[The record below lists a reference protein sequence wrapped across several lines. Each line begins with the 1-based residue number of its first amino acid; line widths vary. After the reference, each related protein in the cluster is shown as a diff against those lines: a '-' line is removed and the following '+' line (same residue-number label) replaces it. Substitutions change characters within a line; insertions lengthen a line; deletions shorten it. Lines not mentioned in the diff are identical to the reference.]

1 MSFKDS
7 KAQILANSASD
18 DSDISTME
26 ADLATT
32 AVVDDGYVL
41 CTDGRYVIYD
51 EYYDNSYSTVD
62 KLKNVT
68 VDSSQINIV
77 QETNSQYIPFR
88 IPRYWD
94 GIDLMKMLIQIRY
107 ENVSTKKGQVS
118 TAVNVASSTTNITF
132 GWLVDQNVTAIA
144 GDVRFEIMA
153 TGSNEKGNTYVW
165 RTRPNG
171 RLTVLEGLNYDGIVE
186 PSDDWYTGFVTTIM
200 GHVNKAKEYADQ
212 AKASAASVDVNT
224 IKAGVKKSVTADVN
238 ANLAENYYNK
248 TEIDTKVRE
257 LNDAIGG
264 IDSLKN
270 LKVEY
275 DNTTGRLVFKDGT
288 VILTTITIN
297 SLSNLNV
304 TYAVEGGKG
313 KLTFKNGET
322 EIQSVEL
329 SSIEPSAQW
338 TAALKEEINTGV
350 DTKISPVSEKVN
362 AVESS
367 VTDLSKKVETNTSDI
382 TALKTKTKELEKAD
396 EVIRSTASEAKSTAD
411 ILKQNVADYD
421 SQFNTINGDI
431 TNIQADIDEIKKN
444 PTASEYDV
452 DYVGSTFS
460 WMKNGEVL
468 KTFTIQ
474 GGGGGGSDTSTIT
487 IERVTPA
494 DAIFL
499 LEDKVEIEYT
509 FSSVDNTGDTTGDGT
524 AIWKVGNT
532 IVSTTTASQGTNKV
546 DLTEYLSV
554 GSNQIRV
561 SITDSFGTMSY
572 KTWTVTIV
580 EFKLES
586 TFDDTLIY
594 TDTDVVFRYTPYGN
608 VNKTIHFILD
618 GQELDSVTTQAS
630 GRIMSYNI
638 TKQEHGAHFLKV
650 YMTATVNNKDIIS
663 ATICKDIVCVD
674 PANRTPIIGCSQQE
688 FTAKQYQAT
697 SIKYV
702 VYDPV
707 HNPATV
713 KLSID
718 GKTVS
723 TLTVDRTA
731 QVWSFKSSEIGQK
744 NLTISCQK
752 ITKILTAHIEKLDID
767 VNPITTNLAF
777 DFNPVGLSNGDENR
791 LWSDEN
797 HPEVALTVSD
807 NFDWDNGGYQID
819 DEGNQYF
826 CVKAGTTASISYNLF
841 AKDPKQ
847 TGAEFKIIFKTK
859 NVRNASATFLSCLD
873 GLADSNI
880 GLEMKVHE
888 ANIYTSTDDL
898 YFPYSEEDI
907 IEYEYNINSIDT
919 KSTTATSIIMTYE
932 DGVGGRPIIYD
943 NSHRLHQ
950 YTPAPISIGSP
961 DCDVLI
967 YRIKAYSAALTDS
980 DVLSNFIADA
990 RNSDDMIDRY
1000 NRNQIYN
1007 ENNALTPDS
1016 VAKACPNLKI
1026 IKIDCPHFTNDKKDF
1041 VKNTNV
1047 ECIHVNGDSKL
1058 DNWKLLN
1065 GYISGQGTTSNE
1077 YGAAARNMDLI
1088 FCADGIHKINSK
1100 IELDPNYKSV
1110 VVLGDGTRYE
1120 DGTGKVSLT
1129 RNSVPN
1135 NWFNIKTNVASS
1147 NMATNALGQKRYNDF
1162 LPYDTPASRRDSKI
1176 KNSMEFVNCV
1186 VFVKEN
1192 DPDLTTHRE
1201 FQNTDY
1207 NFYCC
1212 GNIGDSKKTD
1222 VTRAYD
1228 PDDMNEFCI
1237 EISDN
1242 TLPNS
1247 AFQTGV
1253 TNSDGSMKYPISKNE
1268 WKTGNAA
1275 YDNLYNNWD
1284 GSFEFRYDCCG
1295 DSKDGSATSTDE
1307 IKEKIRTDNRQIWR
1321 DFYEFVIT
1329 SSNED
1334 FVSHLG
1340 DWCIENAFLYFY
1352 LVTLRYSMIDNRAK
1366 NVFPHYAKHYISQT
1380 EAAEMGDKAQYYTI
1394 DDKKAAIRNGYRFD
1408 LWAYD
1413 MDTQLGIKC

>member
-1 MSFKDS
+1 
-7 KAQILANSASD
+7 
-18 DSDISTME
+18 
-26 ADLATT
+26 
-32 AVVDDGYVL
+32 
-41 CTDGRYVIYD
+41 
-51 EYYDNSYSTVD
+51 
-62 KLKNVT
+62 
-68 VDSSQINIV
+68 
-77 QETNSQYIPFR
+77 
-88 IPRYWD
+88 
-94 GIDLMKMLIQIRY
+94 
-107 ENVSTKKGQVS
+107 
-118 TAVNVASSTTNITF
+118 
-132 GWLVDQNVTAIA
+132 
-144 GDVRFEIMA
+144 
-153 TGSNEKGNTYVW
+153 
-165 RTRPNG
+165 
-171 RLTVLEGLNYDGIVE
+171 
-186 PSDDWYTGFVTTIM
+186 
-200 GHVNKAKEYADQ
+200 
-212 AKASAASVDVNT
+212 
-224 IKAGVKKSVTADVN
+224 
-238 ANLAENYYNK
+238 
-248 TEIDTKVRE
+248 
-257 LNDAIGG
+257 
-264 IDSLKN
+264 
-270 LKVEY
+270 
-275 DNTTGRLVFKDGT
+275 
-288 VILTTITIN
+288 
-297 SLSNLNV
+297 
-304 TYAVEGGKG
+304 
-313 KLTFKNGET
+313 
-322 EIQSVEL
+322 
-329 SSIEPSAQW
+329 
-338 TAALKEEINTGV
+338 
-350 DTKISPVSEKVN
+350 
-362 AVESS
+362 
-367 VTDLSKKVETNTSDI
+367 
-382 TALKTKTKELEKAD
+382 
-396 EVIRSTASEAKSTAD
+396 
-411 ILKQNVADYD
+411 
-421 SQFNTINGDI
+421 
-431 TNIQADIDEIKKN
+431 
-444 PTASEYDV
+444 
-452 DYVGSTFS
+452 
-460 WMKNGEVL
+460 
-468 KTFTIQ
+468 
-474 GGGGGGSDTSTIT
+474 
-487 IERVTPA
+487 
-494 DAIFL
+494 
-499 LEDKVEIEYT
+499 
-509 FSSVDNTGDTTGDGT
+509 
-524 AIWKVGNT
+524 
-532 IVSTTTASQGTNKV
+532 
-546 DLTEYLSV
+546 
-554 GSNQIRV
+554 
-561 SITDSFGTMSY
+561 
-572 KTWTVTIV
+572 
-580 EFKLES
+580 
-586 TFDDTLIY
+586 
-594 TDTDVVFRYTPYGN
+594 
-608 VNKTIHFILD
+608 
-618 GQELDSVTTQAS
+618 
-630 GRIMSYNI
+630 
-638 TKQEHGAHFLKV
+638 
-650 YMTATVNNKDIIS
+650 
-663 ATICKDIVCVD
+663 
-674 PANRTPIIGCSQQE
+674 
-688 FTAKQYQAT
+688 
-697 SIKYV
+697 
-702 VYDPV
+702 
-707 HNPATV
+707 
-713 KLSID
+713 
-718 GKTVS
+718 
-723 TLTVDRTA
+723 
-731 QVWSFKSSEIGQK
+731 
-744 NLTISCQK
+744 
-752 ITKILTAHIEKLDID
+752 
-767 VNPITTNLAF
+767 
-777 DFNPVGLSNGDENR
+777 
-791 LWSDEN
+791 
-797 HPEVALTVSD
+797 
-807 NFDWDNGGYQID
+807 
-819 DEGNQYF
+819 
-826 CVKAGTTASISYNLF
+826 
-841 AKDPKQ
+841 
-847 TGAEFKIIFKTK
+847 
-859 NVRNASATFLSCLD
+859 
-873 GLADSNI
+873 
-880 GLEMKVHE
+880 MKVHE

-1016 VAKACPNLKI
+1016 VAKACPDLKI

-1162 LPYDTPASRRDSKI
+1162 LPYDTTASRRDSKI

-1352 LVTLRYSMIDNRAK
+1352 LVTTRYSMIDNRAK

-1380 EAAEMGDKAQYYTI
+1380 EAAKMGDKAQYYTI

-1413 MDTQLGIKC
+1413 MDTQTGINNSGELVFPYGKEDTDYKEDGNPSSGYVFNAAESTLWCRIRDLMPKQLSALYQSVDSNCWSDTHLINEYEAWQKQFPEELWRLHYDRLYFRTYRKGISRFVKEMMNGRGMYHLRQWERDQHAYMGTKFLHTDIKSDQIMFRCNTPKTAVVKPDYTLRIVPYSDMYISVLYGNSPETTQIRAKAGQEYEITTNLTNMDDTAILIYCASRIQALNDLSACYIHDNDFSKASKLKTLIIGNETNGYQNTFLTALNMGNNTLLETLNIKNCPNLTGSVNLSACENLINLYAQNTAITSFLLANHGKIKNAYSTKRNIKY